1 MKIQSE
7 QSPEE
12 EHLNTITHGIG
23 LIIAV
28 ISSIFLLVKCLQYGI
43 HLRFFAYL
51 TYSLGLVTLYLA
63 STLYHGAK
71 NPERKRLL
79 NIFDH
84 ASIYLL
90 IAGTYTPI
98 TLLCIKGIIGTLILC
113 TVWVIAIVGIIL
125 KLYFTGRYS
134 RISTAAYVMMGWV
147 ILIAIKPLVNTM
159 ELLGLY
165 WLVAGGIFYTL
176 GALIYLMKS
185 MKYNHVIFHLF
196 VLFGSL
202 CHYIVVLNYT

>member
-1 MKIQSE
+1 M
-7 QSPEE
+7 
-12 EHLNTITHGIG
+12 ITHGVG
-23 LIIAV
+23 FVIAI
-28 ISSIFLLVKCLQYGI
+28 ISSVLLLLKSLQNGI
-43 HLRFFAYL
+43 HLRFFAYFI
-51 TYSLGLVTLYLA
+51 YCAGLITLYLA

-71 NPERKRLL
+71 DPERKKLL

-98 TLLCIKGIIGTLILC
+98 TLLSIKGIIGTVILI
-113 TVWVIAIVGIIL
+113 TVWVIAIFGIIL

-134 RISTAAYVMMGWV
+134 RISTAAYIMMGWV
-147 ILIAIKPLVNTM
+147 IVVAIKPLVNSM

-176 GALIYLMKS
+176 GALIYMMKS
-185 MKYNHVIFHLF
+185 KKYNHVVFHIF
-196 VLFGSL
+196 VLLGSI
-202 CHYIVVLNYT
+202 CHYVVILNYT